1 MARQITCVL
10 TVWLAASSVAG
21 AVELC
26 EPQKPSAQH
35 TGTSARERGWKWWMD
50 EKSRAELSIT
60 AQQSAEI
67 DQIFEGSIAKLRE
80 ARHVTE
86 LLEKTLSDTISANVA
101 DPSVVAQQAEKF
113 ETARAEQN
121 RMRTV
126 MLYRMHRVLTADQ
139 RARLKAMYERREA
152 SRGKGT
158 EPTVRR

>member
-1 MARQITCVL
+1 MARHITCVL
-10 TVWLAASSVAG
+10 MVWLAASSVAG
-21 AVELC
+21 AVGLHG
-26 EPQKPSAQH
+26 PQKPAGQH

-50 EKSRAELSIT
+50 EKSRAELALT
-60 AQQSAEI
+60 PQQSAEI

-86 LLEKTLSDTISANVA
+86 LLEKTLADTISANVA

-121 RMRTV
+121 RLRTV
-126 MLYRMHRVLTADQ
+126 MLYRMHRVLNADQ
-139 RARLKAMYERREA
+139 RARLKVMYERREA